1 MGEGRSKE
9 NLKFVMQGITKAKVE
24 EQFAMARITIRNA

>member
-9 NLKFVMQGITKAKVE
+9 NLKFVMHSITKAKAGK
-24 EQFAMARITIRNA
+24 QFAMARITIRNA